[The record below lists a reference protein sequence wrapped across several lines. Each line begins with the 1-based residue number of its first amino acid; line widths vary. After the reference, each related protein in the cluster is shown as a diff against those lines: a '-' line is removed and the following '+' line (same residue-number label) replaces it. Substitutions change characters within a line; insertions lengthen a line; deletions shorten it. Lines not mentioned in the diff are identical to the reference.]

1 MTSSRQ
7 TKPDKTLTAEQQA
20 AMSELVEALQTLRRD
35 SARIVARMHVGA
47 PRKERRELE
56 RQLAACRKRG
66 KAFEAQ
72 VEELLPLAEGEAKE
86 RLEKDAYFLSQLRTF
101 GLAPAEPEETA

>member
-1 MTSSRQ
+1 M
-7 TKPDKTLTAEQQA
+7 A
-20 AMSELVEALQTLRRD
+20 ELVAGLQTLRRD

-66 KAFEAQ
+66 KAYEPEVGA
-72 VEELLPLAEGEAKE
+72 LLPLAGGEDRE
-86 RLEKDAYFLSQLRTF
+86 RLEKDAYFLEQLRSF
-101 GLAPAEPEETA
+101 GLAAPE

>member
-1 MTSSRQ
+1 MTLDREAV
-7 TKPDKTLTAEQQA
+7 LE
-20 AMSELVEALQTLRRD
+20 ELRDALAQLRRD

-66 KAFEAQ
+66 KALEPQ
-72 VEELLPLAEGEAKE
+72 VDALLPAAEGEIKE
-86 RLEKDAYFLSQLRTF
+86 RLEKDAYFLTQLRTF
-101 GLAPAEPEETA
+101 GLAPEGEDEPA

>member
-1 MTSSRQ
+1 MTSSRR
-7 TKPDKTLTAEQQA
+7 TRPEKTLTAEQQA
-20 AMSELVEALQTLRRD
+20 ELAELVEALQTLRRD

-47 PRKERRELE
+47 PRKERRDLE

-66 KAFEAQ
+66 KAFETDVDA
-72 VEELLPLAEGEAKE
+72 LLPLAEGEAKE

-101 GLAPAEPEETA
+101 GLAPEGRDETA

>member
-1 MTSSRQ
+1 MT
-7 TKPDKTLTAEQQA
+7 TDHETDLAE
-20 AMSELVEALQTLRRD
+20 LREALAQLRRD

-47 PRKERRELE
+47 QRKERRELE

-66 KAFEAQ
+66 KALEPKVDA
-72 VEELLPLAEGEAKE
+72 LLPVAEGEAKE

-101 GLAPAEPEETA
+101 GLPPEPTAS

>member
-1 MTSSRQ
+1 MTAQQEDDLDTLRQ
-7 TKPDKTLTAEQQA
+7 ALAE
-20 AMSELVEALQTLRRD
+20 LRRD

-66 KAFEAQ
+66 KALEPQ
-72 VEELLPLAEGEAKE
+72 VDALLPGAEGETRE

-101 GLAPAEPEETA
+101 GLAPEE

>member
-1 MTSSRQ
+1 MQ
-7 TKPDKTLTAEQQA
+7 ELTE
-20 AMSELVEALQTLRRD
+20 VREALQQLRRD
-35 SARIVARMHVGA
+35 SAKIVAKMHIGA

-66 KAFEAQ
+66 KTLEPQ
-72 VEELLPLAEGEAKE
+72 VDALLPGAEGEAKE

-101 GLAPAEPEETA
+101 GLAPEE

>member
-1 MTSSRQ
+1 MTADRE
-7 TKPDKTLTAEQQA
+7 TAIA
-20 AMSELVEALQTLRRD
+20 ELVAELQALRRD
-35 SARIVARMHVGA
+35 SARIVAKMHVGA

-66 KAFEAQ
+66 KAFEPQ
-72 VEELLPLAEGEAKE
+72 VAGFLPDAEGETKE

-101 GLAPAEPEETA
+101 GLAPEPADEPA